1 MGMIGSITS
10 KGQTTVP
17 KEVREK
23 LGLEQGARIEW
34 IVEKGQAIVRPRK
47 LRAVDLAGI
56 LHRPGM
62 KALSLEEMDE
72 AVMEAVAKDDERI
85 QREWHHGIEEDEH
98 D

>member
-17 KEVREK
+17 KEVRDR

-34 IVEKGQAIVRPRK
+34 IVEGDRAIVKPRK

-56 LHRPGM
+56 LGPPPSGRS
-62 KALSLEEMDE
+62 LSIEEMDE
-72 AVMEAVAKDDERI
+72 AIMDAVAEDDERI
-85 QREWHHGIEEDEH
+85 QRECHEGID
-98 D
+98 